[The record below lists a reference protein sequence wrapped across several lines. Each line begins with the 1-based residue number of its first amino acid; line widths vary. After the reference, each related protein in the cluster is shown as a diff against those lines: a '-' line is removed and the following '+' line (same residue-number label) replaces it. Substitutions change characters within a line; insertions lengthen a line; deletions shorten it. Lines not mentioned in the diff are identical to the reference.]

1 MPGSSPD
8 AEDPA
13 IENVTDVTLDS
24 STGAV
29 SDVASAPSTDK
40 PQGVV
45 SLDVM
50 VNAALDQKQ
59 EASPAS
65 EQDPKG
71 SDSDNPNPSED
82 EISEEEMKNYSAG
95 VRHRLR
101 ELAAQRKTAVEESK
115 QFRQE
120 LEAVKPK
127 AERMDQLL
135 GYMEANK
142 VSPEHLD
149 NALGLTA
156 LINGGQYEK
165 ALPVLEALV
174 AQVRAAAG
182 DVLPPDLQ
190 QQVNLGY
197 ITEAHAKE
205 LHKAKLT
212 VQRTTQQSQQDRERA
227 EQQRYQRESQA
238 LIQTTA
244 SAADAWSAEQAT
256 SDPDWNLK
264 RDLVTERVENL
275 IGKRT
280 REQGPAGYPRTAQE
294 VRELLDAAKKDV
306 EQTIKR
312 FRPAVKPID
321 PPVNGNNAS
330 PRSKAAPASLM
341 DAVNAVLR

>member
-8 AEDPA
+8 AEESA
-13 IENVTDVTLDS
+13 IENATDVTSES
-24 STGAV
+24 SAETEN
-29 SDVASAPSTDK
+29 
-40 PQGVV
+40 QGVV
-45 SLDVM
+45 SLDAM
-50 VNAALDQKQ
+50 VAAALEPKQ

-65 EQDPKG
+65 EPG
-71 SDSDNPNPSED
+71 
-82 EISEEEMKNYSAG
+82 SEEPASDTSEKADDLSDEEK
-95 VRHRLR
+95 RHFSERAQHRFR
-101 ELAAQRKTAVEESK
+101 ELVEQRRSVEGERD
-115 QFRQE
+115 QIRQE
-120 LEAVKPK
+120 LETVKPK
-127 AERMDQLL
+127 AARMDQLL

-174 AQVRAAAG
+174 TQVRAAAG

-227 EQQRYQRESQA
+227 EQQRQQRESQA

-264 RDLVTERVENL
+264 RDLVTEKVENL
-275 IGKRT
+275 IGKRI
-280 REQGPAGYPRTAQE
+280 REQGQAGYPRTAKE
-294 VRELLDAAKKDV
+294 VRDLLDIAKKEV
-306 EQTIKR
+306 EATIKR
-312 FRPAVKPID
+312 FRPAPKPID
-321 PPVNGNNAS
+321 PPVAGSNAS
-330 PRSKAAPASLM
+330 PRSKTAPASLM
-341 DAVNAVLR
+341 DAVNAVL